1 MRLLVLGASGGV
13 GSRLVTRALAA
24 GHAVTAQTRTAGR
37 APAGAAEAVGKP
49 DDPAFLAV
57 TVPGHDAIAFCVG
70 VDRLGATTLFSD
82 SARALIAAMTAAGV
96 RRIAVLTGIGAGDSR
111 GHGGW
116 LYNRVIY
123 PLFTRH
129 RYEDKTRQE
138 ELFAAS
144 SLDWTIVRAAP
155 FVARAG
161 DAPIEVHATIPPGLQ
176 LTAITRDEV
185 AAFMLETLESGAHSG
200 AKLFVGRQ

>member
-13 GSRLVTRALAA
+13 GSRLVAQALAA
-24 GHAVTAQTRTAGR
+24 GHMVTAQARSAGR
-37 APAGAAEAVGKP
+37 VPAGATEATGHP
-49 DDPAFLAV
+49 ADPAFLAAH
-57 TVPGHDAIAFCVG
+57 VPGHDAIAFCVG
-70 VDRLGATTLFSD
+70 IDSMGPTTLFSD
-82 SARALIAAMTAAGV
+82 SARVLIAAMASADV
-96 RRIAVLTGIGAGDSR
+96 RRIAVLTGIGAGDTQ

-138 ELFAAS
+138 ALFEAS
-144 SLDWTIVRAAP
+144 GTDWTIVRAAP
-155 FVARAG
+155 FVSRA
-161 DAPIEVHATIPPGLQ
+161 AAEPLQVHETIPPGLQ

-185 AAFMLETLESGAHSG
+185 AAFMLGALTDG
-200 AKLFVGRQ
+200 TYVRRKIFVGRP